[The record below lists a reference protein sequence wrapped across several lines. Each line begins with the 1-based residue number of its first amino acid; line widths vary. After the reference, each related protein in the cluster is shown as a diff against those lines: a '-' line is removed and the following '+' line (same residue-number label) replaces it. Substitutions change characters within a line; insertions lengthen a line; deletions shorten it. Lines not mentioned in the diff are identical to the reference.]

1 MEPVGEEEA
10 QLVLLSQKSFV
21 SLFDTESDL
30 ENDSASFEEKTEGVG
45 GGICMAGLRTWAL
58 ARLGIGRN

>member
-21 SLFDTESDL
+21 SLFDTV